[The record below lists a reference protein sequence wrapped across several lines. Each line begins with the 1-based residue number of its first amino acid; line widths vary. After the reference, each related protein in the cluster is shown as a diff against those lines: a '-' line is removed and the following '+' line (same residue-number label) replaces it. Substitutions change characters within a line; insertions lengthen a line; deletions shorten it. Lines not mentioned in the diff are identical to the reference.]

1 MSDKNKQSLA
11 DINVDEIIFQIFKI
25 IIIVCIIGFSLWV
38 YFGVYKPKEKNY
50 IKHTR
55 NAYRLIE
62 KEAKEIFRRDG
73 QIYTDKD
80 EKDILCEALAKKYSR
95 FGGKCNVSKRSGL
108 LPNFN
113 IGKTKVTI
121 YGMNMPA
128 YFYDGTFVK
137 DIIIDVDGDKGENAL
152 GIDRTPVRIY
162 SSGRMGGML
171 SPVNCKIE
179 DKKRYDMHYSHICPN
194 GADINFFDSKI
205 PLSYNILQV
214 GGKHG
219 ESKYVGKNISFL
231 RADCAAYGS
240 ELLGV
245 DEFCTQRGY
254 QWLTACYHDYYCAI
268 ELSKD

>member
-137 DIIIDVDGDKGENAL
+137 
-152 GIDRTPVRIY
+152 
-162 SSGRMGGML
+162 SF
-171 SPVNCKIE
+171 
-179 DKKRYDMHYSHICPN
+179 
-194 GADINFFDSKI
+194 NFIFF
-205 PLSYNILQV
+205 P
-214 GGKHG
+214 H
-219 ESKYVGKNISFL
+219 
-231 RADCAAYGS
+231 
-240 ELLGV
+240 
-245 DEFCTQRGY
+245 
-254 QWLTACYHDYYCAI
+254 CYC
-268 ELSKD
+268 